1 MRRSDPATS
10 SSPIDIG
17 GGFDRVV
24 PLGGRFTAGSEGGV
38 EIRTI
43 RGAGAGDNRRHR
55 DAASADPDGALL
67 GSADEL
73 ADATLVFLAK
83 RESITTILTVDHADF
98 ATYRI
103 EGKRRFRVLPVE

>member
-1 MRRSDPATS
+1 MTELFHLVGDSRREVKAVWKFVRS
-10 SSPIDIG
+10 
-17 GGFDRVV
+17 
-24 PLGGRFTAGSEGGV
+24 
-38 EIRTI
+38 
-43 RGAGAGDNRRHR
+43 
-55 DAASADPDGALL
+55 GALVL
-67 GSADEL
+67 GTIEDTEMQHLQTLMARYWDRPMDF